1 MDFWEIFDLS
11 KSKSLTVFD
20 IGRGIS
26 PDNLNTGVARYIPL
40 FLTTHNAH
48 CTNSL
53 LNFLDSIQ
61 LQGWFWN
68 KKDFEVLSVEIMENT
83 HVVMWKL
90 APLFLFLKRCNLHNE
105 PQKKERMQILLH
117 CLDNVREK
125 CLRKHEWLYSV
136 RTFENYTITIV
147 RFEWVFRQIVK
158 SSMISS
164 AFSVLE
170 EACLPYILVAN
181 CTILS
186 HYGLHV
192 VSPHFVSDKIMI
204 KWY

>member
-1 MDFWEIFDLS
+1 MHIAQIRCWIFWIPFNSRVGFWIRKTSRCCLWRLS
-11 KSKSLTVFD
+11 RH
-20 IGRGIS
+20 G
-26 PDNLNTGVARYIPL
+26 
-40 FLTTHNAH
+40 
-48 CTNSL
+48 
-53 LNFLDSIQ
+53 
-61 LQGWFWN
+61 
-68 KKDFEVLSVEIMENT
+68 NT

-90 APLFLFLKRCNLHNE
+90 EPFFFETLQSTQTHNE

-117 CLDNVREK
+117 RLDNVWEK

-170 EACLPYILVAN
+170 EACLPYIFVAN

-192 VSPHFVSDKIMI
+192 VSPHFVSDKMI
-204 KWY
+204 KW

>member
-1 MDFWEIFDLS
+1 MDYWEIFDLS

-40 FLTTHNAH
+40 FLTTHNAD

-61 LQGWFWN
+61 LRGWFLN
-68 KKDFEVLSVEIMENT
+68 KKDFEVLSVEIMET
-83 HVVMWKL
+83 WKYS
-90 APLFLFLKRCNLHNE
+90 RCNVKIRAFFFETLQSTQTHNE
-105 PQKKERMQILLH
+105 RQKKERMQILLH
-117 CLDNVREK
+117 CLDNVWEK

-136 RTFENYTITIV
+136 RTFENYTIKIV
-147 RFEWVFRQIVK
+147 RFEWVFRQISK

-170 EACLPYILVAN
+170 EACLPYIFVAN

-186 HYGLHV
+186 HYY
-192 VSPHFVSDKIMI
+192 M
-204 KWY
+204 